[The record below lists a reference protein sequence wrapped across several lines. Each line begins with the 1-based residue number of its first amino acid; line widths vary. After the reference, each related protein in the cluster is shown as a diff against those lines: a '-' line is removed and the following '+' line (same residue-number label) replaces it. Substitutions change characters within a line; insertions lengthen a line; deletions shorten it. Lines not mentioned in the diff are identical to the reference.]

1 MRENC
6 FVDTSTI
13 LKVIIENEV
22 ELLEGLS
29 KYVLHTS
36 TNVLEEASFKI
47 IVASVLGEL
56 NVERT
61 NFFKIKEEFERGIA
75 EKIIIDRLHVLNFL
89 KSRFV
94 VLPVDDTIFDLSK
107 EIVEK
112 YKLLP
117 NDALIAATC
126 KHYSIKKIATFD
138 DDFKRVNFLEVVE
151 V

>member
-1 MRENC
+1 M
-6 FVDTSTI
+6 
-13 LKVIIENEV
+13 

-36 TNVLEEASFKI
+36 TNVLEEASFKTI
-47 IVASVLGEL
+47 IASVLGEL

-61 NFFKIKEEFERGIA
+61 NFFKIKEEFERGVGENVIA
-75 EKIIIDRLHVLNFL
+75 DRLHVLNFL

-94 VLPVDDTIFDLSK
+94 VLPVDDAVFDISK
-107 EIVEK
+107 EIVKK

-117 NDALIAATC
+117 NDALMAATC
-126 KHYSIKKIATFD
+126 KHYDIKKIATFD
-138 DDFKRVNFLEVVE
+138 EDFRRVDFLEVIE